1 MNARFGSSLPLV
13 RPALALVL
21 GILFGRMS
29 SISLPL
35 WCLAILFGLLV
46 LLHATKTPREAQY
59 PIRSMLVLLCFV
71 ALGYRSY
78 QETRLPYT
86 TMAEGR
92 IEGRLHIAGNPRCN
106 DYKCRVVATVNLVDT
121 TGFQRLNKLELV
133 VPARFEAQLIEGSM
147 VKVTGRGA
155 PFRHPPNPYQYDPV
169 ERAKAQNLTGQL
181 IADSIAIVHQAEY
194 GWRLR
199 GQRWLWAGLSGI
211 DNARVRGMCF
221 ALLTGDKS
229 ELDNDLRTAFARC
242 GTMHLLAVSGLHAGL
257 VAWLPLLLMRRYRQ
271 RHWSIILF
279 AVVIAV
285 VWGFAW
291 FTGMSA
297 SVIRAASMLS
307 MMALG
312 LLIRKRVSTLNALA
326 AAALFMLLSEP
337 DLLFNAGFLL
347 SFLAVAAIVSFT
359 PIIREQLPV
368 TRRKWLN
375 GILGSSSVTLAAQ
388 AGTTPV
394 SLYCFNQ
401 MPILFLPANLV
412 AVPLGT
418 LLLYLLMLHTVLLS
432 AGVDFGALTWLINA
446 IGRVLIG
453 ASEAIASLKWAAA
466 EGIAL
471 SLTATVLL
479 AVSTVV
485 YFAILVK
492 KAPRNWWPI
501 LPLAIAFIVLLPQ
514 QRESSSELVFFSQY
528 KGVSI
533 GLRNAETAYVLADET
548 SGDFAFGGWL
558 KQHRATVI
566 RLASDTL
573 FYLDGWRIERCNDR
587 FNVGPLVL
595 LPTGKNAQENSE
607 LGGWRLRRKWNS
619 WLLIHPKKEN
629 LDDWNWDDAA
639 LRVQFN

>member
-21 GILFGRMS
+21 GILIGRMS
-29 SISLPL
+29 SLSLPL
-35 WCLAILFGLLV
+35 WCLAILFGLLA
-46 LLHATKTPREAQY
+46 LTQTIKIPREAHY
-59 PIRSMLVLLCFV
+59 PIRSVLLLVCFM
-71 ALGYRSY
+71 ALGYWSY
-78 QETRLPYT
+78 HETRVSYST
-86 TMAEGR
+86 IAEGS
-92 IEGRLHIAGNPRCN
+92 IEGGLHISGNPRCN
-106 DYKCRVVATVNLVDT
+106 AYKCRVVATVNLADT
-121 TGFQRLNKLELV
+121 AGVQHLCKLELV
-133 VPARFEAQLIEGSM
+133 VPKHFEAQLTEGNVVE
-147 VKVTGRGA
+147 VKGRGV
-155 PFRHPPNPYQYDPV
+155 PFRQPPNPYQYDPV
-169 ERAKAQNLTGQL
+169 ERAKAQNLSGQL
-181 IADSIAIVHQAEY
+181 IADSITVLHKATQ

-199 GQRWLWAGLSGI
+199 GQRWLWTGLSGI
-211 DNARVRGMCF
+211 DNERVRGMCY

-229 ELDNDLRTAFARC
+229 ELDNDLRTAFTRC

-257 VAWLPLLLMRRYRQ
+257 VAWLPMLLMRRYRQ

-279 AVVIAV
+279 TFVMAV

-297 SVIRAASMLS
+297 SVTRAATMLS

-359 PIIREQLPV
+359 PIIREQFPL

-394 SLYCFNQ
+394 SLYYFNQ
-401 MPILFLPANLV
+401 MPILFLPANLI

-432 AGVDFGALTWLINA
+432 VGVDFGALTWLINA
-446 IGRVLIG
+446 IGTVLIA
-453 ASEAIASLKWAAA
+453 ASEAIGSLKWAAV
-466 EGIAL
+466 EGIAV
-471 SLTATVLL
+471 SLKATVLL
-479 AVSTVV
+479 AVITVM

-501 LPLAIAFIVLLPQ
+501 LPLAIAFIALLPKE
-514 QRESSSELVFFSQY
+514 RNDAPELVFFSQF

-533 GLRNAETAYVLADET
+533 GLRNAGTAYVIADET
-548 SGDFAFGGWL
+548 AGDFAFGGWS
-558 KQHRATVI
+558 KKHRATVI
-566 RLASDTL
+566 RLGSDTL
-573 FYLDGWRIERCNDR
+573 FYLDGWRVERCNDR
-587 FNVGPLVL
+587 FNIGPLVL
-595 LPTGKNAQENSE
+595 IPVSKNVDEDAEV
-607 LGGWRLRRKWNS
+607 GGWRLRKKWRT
-619 WLLIHPKKEN
+619 WMLIHPEKETI
-629 LDDWNWDDAA
+629 DDWNWDDSA
-639 LRVQFN
+639 LRVQLN